1 MFHII
6 YYYHF
11 NAADGVAPQRS
22 THSRGGG
29 FVFSAALKTLQAR
42 MVIVPARFEDRNN
55 IDALNALDEEI
66 PTCTHPRPSA
76 LSRACRVGSSA
87 LTCVE
92 IVPGP
97 LGVAL
102 NLKKYPNLKHV
113 VNTGEQFY
121 RGESPPP
128 PNHPH
133 TPLVGL
139 ATLDAS
145 AHSPARRVVGRV
157 ACHVALHCVS
167 AAGHTMWRD
176 LMVYNPTPSN
186 LPAAGSVSPSEAV
199 LGYLSGG
206 QVPQLITTP
215 PPGGGCGRTHRLTR
229 CVCCVCCACCACVVS
244 SGHQTAMFSHS
255 AVVNSG
261 ALFGSVVGL
270 TSSDRICVASPLHTG
285 HGLQASN
292 APHHRVS
299 CVVCVV
305 S

>member
-128 PNHPH
+128 PKPPTYASRRSGNSGRIGSLACSSCRWSCCVSCCA
-133 TPLVGL
+133 PLC
-139 ATLDAS
+139 
-145 AHSPARRVVGRV
+145 VGRRSH
-157 ACHVALHCVS
+157 HVAGPDGVQPDPQQPPGCRLRL
-167 AAGHTMWRD
+167 AQRGRAG
-176 LMVYNPTPSN
+176 
-186 LPAAGSVSPSEAV
+186 LPLRGP
-199 LGYLSGG
+199 G
-206 QVPQLITTP
+206 TTDHHNS
-215 PPGGGCGRTHRLTR
+215 PPGGGMRPNSSSDALRVRVLR
-229 CVCCVCCACCACVVS
+229 VCCVI
-244 SGHQTAMFSHS
+244 
-255 AVVNSG
+255 
-261 ALFGSVVGL
+261 GSPDGDVQSQRGGEQRRPV
-270 TSSDRICVASPLHTG
+270 R
-285 HGLQASN
+285 
-292 APHHRVS
+292 
-299 CVVCVV
+299 
-305 S
+305 